1 MKDCKYEELIDQYLL
16 NKLAENQKD
25 RFEEHYFNCSS
36 CFEKMTER
44 DELLRVIKK
53 KGHTIFKEE
62 FLTEEIRGASLAE
75 RILSFL
81 TPKQWAFAAVSAAL
95 ILVVIF
101 AFIPYFKTI
110 QPTFQ
115 IVSEE
120 TRSGKTI
127 ELISP
132 VMDVN
137 VVPTEFKWAK
147 SDKELEYK
155 FSIYNNGNVLWTAKI
170 KENFVVLPEEIRSLI
185 KAQGKYSWQVKAF
198 SSQGTLVAVSSKV
211 YFRVAKSE

>member
-198 SSQGTLVAVSSKV
+198 SSEGTLVAVSSKV
-211 YFRVAKSE
+211 YFKVTKSE